1 VPKQHPNNINTMALP
16 IHRGRQSR
24 PQKVIV
30 YAPEGIGK
38 STLAA
43 GLPSPIFFDFEGG
56 TDHLDVAR
64 LKPDTLADFEKW
76 ARELIKDR
84 QGFQTV
90 VIDTVDWL
98 EESVLK
104 AVVAG
109 AENDNVRSIED
120 FGFGKGWVHLTEK
133 MNHVLSIFDRLVDA
147 GLHVV
152 CLAHCAVRRFDD
164 PKLASGYDRYE
175 LKMYKDRNNAKGTA
189 ALLKEW
195 ADALLFGTFEDKV
208 KMSGPTGERGRA
220 VAASGRERVL
230 KCTHSAA
237 WDAKNRHGLK
247 DNEPWSVE
255 TLMRVLGNPSA
266 PVKAATPAAGIK
278 RVALADETPVQP
290 TPEAERIKARAVAKQ
305 EAVEES
311 GGQPVAVEESGGTP
325 ITGESGG
332 EPVTGEDAGDVVVY
346 APPLPTAED
355 PIPGIEEHEEPD
367 EELTRI
373 CGPHAAAVNR
383 YLRDKNKVGP
393 HQSFLSVTAMYR
405 KQVLANPSEFL
416 RVAKRYSEQVTGR
429 AA

>member
-1 VPKQHPNNINTMALP
+1 MPKQHPNNIIMALP
-16 IHRGRQSR
+16 INRGKLSR

-38 STLAA
+38 STLASQ
-43 GLPSPIFFDFEGG
+43 LPSPIFFDFEGG

-64 LKPDTLADFEKW
+64 LKPDTLADFERW

-98 EESVLK
+98 EELVVS

-109 AENDNVRSIED
+109 AENAEIKSIED
-120 FGFGKGWVHLTEK
+120 FGWGKGWHQVGVK
-133 MNHVLSIFDRLVDA
+133 MNAVLSIFDRLVDA

-152 CLAHCAVRRFDD
+152 CLAHCAVRKFDD

-175 LKMYKDRNNAKGTA
+175 LKMYKDRPNSKGTA
-189 ALLKEW
+189 SLLKEW

-247 DNEPWSVE
+247 DNEPWSVD
-255 TLMRVLGNPSA
+255 TLMRVLGHPTQPTKA
-266 PVKAATPAAGIK
+266 PQPATGIK
-278 RVALADETPVQP
+278 RVALADVPAEET
-290 TPEAERIKARAVAKQ
+290 
-305 EAVEES
+305 
-311 GGQPVAVEESGGTP
+311 GGQPVAEETGGAP

-332 EPVTGEDAGDVVVY
+332 VLVTGEDAGDAVVY
-346 APPLPTAED
+346 SPPLPTSDD

-367 EELTRI
+367 EELSRI
-373 CGPHAAAVNR
+373 CGPHADAVNR
-383 YLRDKNKVGP
+383 YLRDKQQVGP
-393 HQSFLSVTAMYR
+393 YQSFLSVSKVYR
-405 KQVLANPSEFL
+405 GKVLANPSGFL
-416 RVAKRYSEQVTGR
+416 DRVKAYAAEGR

>member
-1 VPKQHPNNINTMALP
+1 MALP
-16 IHRGRQSR
+16 INRGKQSR

-38 STLAA
+38 STLASQ
-43 GLPSPIFFDFEGG
+43 LPSPIFFDFEGG

-76 ARELIKDR
+76 ARELIRDR

-109 AENDNVRSIED
+109 AENDSVKSIED
-120 FGFGKGWVHLTEK
+120 FGFGKGWVHLTER

-230 KCTHSAA
+230 MATHSAA

-247 DNEPWSVE
+247 DKEPWSVE
-255 TLMRVLGNPSA
+255 TLMKVLGNPTA
-266 PVKAATPAAGIK
+266 PVKATAPQQPAGIK
-278 RVALADETPVQP
+278 RVALADEPPVQP

-311 GGQPVAVEESGGTP
+311 GGQPVVVE
-325 ITGESGG
+325 ESGG

-355 PIPGIEEHEEPD
+355 PIPGIEEHEQAD

-373 CGPHAAAVNR
+373 CGPHADAVNT
-383 YLRDKNKVGP
+383 YLRDKNQVGP
-393 HQSFLSVTAMYR
+393 HQSFLSVSKVYR
-405 KQVLANPSEFL
+405 GKVLANPSGFL
-416 RVAKRYSEQVTGR
+416 DRVRAYAGEGR